1 MVGLEPTTYR
11 LTAGRSTIELQTNTI
26 LSKWGEWE
34 SNSRH
39 TAYKA
44 AALDP
49 WATTPYEIRFGIDI
63 RLIVLFLLYICY
75 TLSTGKKMHQKG
87 FEPIENRIWAGPV
100 CQLRHWCI
108 QSEWQVSN
116 LQPHDP
122 KSRTLPIAPHP
133 DTVPMSGFEP
143 PTSAIW
149 RQFVCQLRHMDI
161 TVPRMGVEPI
171 NNHRVLSSAAL
182 PICVPRHIYFK
193 WAKKDLNLQKP
204 KPTVLQTVPLPITG
218 YSPKSRQDESRTH
231 NVYHEGHSFTDCLL
245 QPFAYLPLIIFSSHI
260 IIAWHISHLLYIS

>member
-1 MVGLEPTTYR
+1 MNQRSPKAADLQSDPFTTR
-11 LTAGRSTIELQTNTI
+11 E
-26 LSKWGEWE
+26 
-34 SNSRH
+34 SRH
-39 TAYKA
+39 WQDEKDLNLHLT
-44 AALDP
+44 
-49 WATTPYEIRFGIDI
+49 
-63 RLIVLFLLYICY
+63 VLE
-75 TLSTGKKMHQKG
+75 TV
-87 FEPIENRIWAGPV
+87 A
-100 CQLRHWCI
+100 
-108 QSEWQVSN
+108 
-116 LQPHDP
+116 
-122 KSRTLPIAPHP
+122 LPIAPHP

-143 PTSAIW
+143 PTSAIR

-218 YSPKSRQDESRTH
+218 YSPKSRQGESRTH

-245 QPFAYLPLIIFSSHI
+245 QPLAYLPLIIFSSHI
-260 IIAWHISHLLYIS
+260 IIVWHISHLLYIS

>member
-1 MVGLEPTTYR
+1 
-11 LTAGRSTIELQTNTI
+11 
-26 LSKWGEWE
+26 
-34 SNSRH
+34 
-39 TAYKA
+39 
-44 AALDP
+44 
-49 WATTPYEIRFGIDI
+49 
-63 RLIVLFLLYICY
+63 
-75 TLSTGKKMHQKG
+75 MHQKG
-87 FEPIENRIWAGPV
+87 FEPIENRVWAGPV

-116 LQPHDP
+116 PQPHDP
-122 KSRTLPIAPHP
+122 KSRALPIAPHP
-133 DTVPMSGFEP
+133 DKVPMSGFEP

-149 RQFVCQLRHMDI
+149 RQRVCQLRHMDI

-218 YSPKSRQDESRTH
+218 YSPKSRQGESRTH
-231 NVYHEGHSFTDCLL
+231 SVHHEGHSFTDCLL
-245 QPFAYLPLIIFSSHI
+245 QPFAYLPSIIFSSHI
-260 IIAWHISHLLYIS
+260 IIVWHICHLLYIS